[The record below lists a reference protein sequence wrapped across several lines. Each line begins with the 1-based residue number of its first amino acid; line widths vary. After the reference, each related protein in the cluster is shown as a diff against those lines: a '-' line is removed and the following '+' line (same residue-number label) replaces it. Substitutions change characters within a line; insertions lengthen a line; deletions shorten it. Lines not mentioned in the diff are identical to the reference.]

1 MVRSMVPW
9 MMQQPVP
16 LMTMLMMRLAD
27 AATGVADGAAA
38 GWADGA
44 AGGAVMQR
52 PARLTGG

>member
-27 AATGVADGAAA
+27 AATGVADGAA
-38 GWADGA
+38 DGA
-44 AGGAVMQR
+44 ADAQ
-52 PARLTGG
+52 LTVR